1 MPEAVRLTQVTIE
14 DEMRLSY
21 LDYAMS
27 VIVGRALPDVR
38 DGLKPVHRR
47 ILYGMNQMGLAHNR
61 AYRKSAKIVGEIM
74 GNYHPHGDSA
84 IYDALVRMAQDFNLR
99 YTLVDG
105 QGNYGSV
112 DGDPPAAMR
121 YTEARLMKLAG
132 EMLADI
138 DRDTVDFGPTYD
150 ESDVEP
156 LVLPANVP
164 NLLINGAG
172 GIAVGYATNIPTHNL
187 GEVVAALLR
196 VLDDPDVSITQLM
209 ESLPGPDFPT
219 AGFIYGTQG
228 ITDAYETGRGLLT
241 LRAKTHVEADEK
253 RDRESLIVTEIPYQV
268 NKAKLIE
275 KIADLVHD
283 KRVEGI
289 ADIRDESDRDGIRVV
304 IELKKG
310 EMAPVILNQLYKH
323 TPLQNTFG
331 VIMLALVNNRPEIL
345 NLKQILVAFLEHRR
359 EVVIRRSAYELRK
372 AEERAHVLEGL
383 KVAIEQLDDVIALIR
398 QAASPDEAKTNL
410 TQRFPLS
417 AVQAQAILDMRLQRL
432 TQLEQRKLSQ
442 ESEELQAKI
451 ASLQAILGSEDLVKR
466 IIKDELIR
474 LKDSYQDDRRT
485 RIIPQEA
492 EINVEDLIAD
502 EEMAVSISHAGY
514 IKRGPVSD
522 YRAQHRGGKGKIGM
536 GVKDEDFVETIL
548 TASTHDF
555 ILFFTDAGKV
565 YWLKVHEIPEAGR
578 TSKGKAMVNVL
589 ALGPEERVTATLPVR
604 EFSDASYVVMATRA
618 GYIKKTPLSAYG
630 HPRQGGIIALSLEHG
645 DKLIGVEITNGQSD
659 VILGTRTGLVIRFR
673 EQDVRSVGRTARGV
687 RGMRVAG
694 TNHVI
699 GMAVIRPDADAS
711 ILTVTERGFGKRT
724 VATEYR
730 TQGRGGRGVISIKV
744 TDKNGRAVSFHQVK
758 ESDEI
763 MIMTA
768 EGKILRTKVDALRDI
783 GRNAQG
789 VRLIDMEDPDRVVSV
804 AKLAESADA
813 EADNGTNETG
823 TTAETNGAL
832 WEPDLKRT

>member
-84 IYDALVRMAQDFNLR
+84 IYDTLVRMAQDFNLR

-187 GEVVAALLR
+187 GEVVTALLR
-196 VLDDPDVSITQLM
+196 VLDDPDVSVAQLM

-241 LRAKTHVEADEK
+241 LRANAHVEADEK

-289 ADIRDESDRDGIRVV
+289 ADVRDESDRDGIRVV

-359 EVVIRRSAYELRK
+359 EVVMRRSAYELRK

-398 QAASPDEAKTNL
+398 QAASPDEAKTGL

-417 AVQAQAILDMRLQRL
+417 DVQAQAILDMRLQRL

-474 LKDSYQDDRRT
+474 LKGSYQDARRT

-492 EINVEDLIAD
+492 EINAEDLIAD

-630 HPRQGGIIALSLEHG
+630 NPRQGGIIALSLEHG

-804 AKLAESADA
+804 AKLAESADT
-813 EADNGTNETG
+813 EEDNGTNGAG
-823 TTAETNGAL
+823 TTAETNGAP